1 MAGILTVDTIQ
12 SDSSYA
18 STLNVASK
26 INFVSGMQIGGQDA
40 TFGGM
45 RNRVINGAMVIDQR
59 NNGGLANT
67 NLSLTNQA
75 NYSVDRFSE
84 WHNGGGNTS
93 FQQSSTA
100 PTGFN
105 KSVVLTV
112 VNTDTPTSA
121 DYYLMYHTIEGY
133 NIADLMWG
141 TAQAL
146 PVTVS
151 FWVRSS
157 VAGTYSICL
166 RNSDG
171 NMNYPITYTISSANT
186 FEYKTI
192 TIPGPTSGTW
202 NITNGIGIS
211 FWFCHG
217 VGSTYADTSGAWTTK
232 AYVVGATGTNT
243 TFMSTAGNTIYYTG
257 VQLEKGS
264 AATAFEYRQYGQEL
278 ALCQRYYQKSYPQSV
293 SVGSAFTYSASGI
306 QINGVLY
313 SYYGISIQLK
323 QTMRTSPT
331 VTPYSHTGASGALS
345 SDGGGTL
352 TSQSGA
358 AIQAINTTDN
368 GFFVSLNN
376 VSCYGMQFAYT
387 VSAEL

>member
-1 MAGILTVDTIQ
+1 MAGTLTVDTIQ

-26 INFVSGMQIGGQDA
+26 MNFASGMQIGGQDT

-112 VNTDTPTSA
+112 VNTDTPTSS

-171 NMNYPITYTISSANT
+171 NMNYPITYTISSTNT

-211 FWFCHG
+211 LWFCHG

-264 AATAFEYRQYGQEL
+264 AATAFEYRHYGQEL
-278 ALCQRYYQKSYPQSV
+278 ALCQRYYEK
-293 SVGSAFTYSASGI
+293 G
-306 QINGVLY
+306 
-313 SYYGISIQLK
+313 GIS
-323 QTMRTSPT
+323 TRSGNRTN
-331 VTPYSHTGASGALS
+331 G
-345 SDGGGTL
+345 
-352 TSQSGA
+352 TSQT
-358 AIQAINTTDN
+358 IQAYYKVQKRDTPTFAVSGGYTADGWGTYNIGGHDN
-368 GFFVSLNN
+368 PSGSNDRLNWGN
-376 VSCYGMQFAYT
+376 LEAIATSSVNAGGVIACLWTS
-387 VSAEL
+387 SAEL

>member
-1 MAGILTVDTIQ
+1 MAGTLTVDTIQ

-26 INFVSGMQIGGQDA
+26 MNFAAGMQIGGQDT

-45 RNRVINGAMVIDQR
+45 RNRIINGDMVIDQR

-84 WHNGGGNTS
+84 WHSGGGNTS

-112 VNTDTPTSA
+112 VNTDTPTST

-166 RNSDG
+166 RNSDA
-171 NMNYPITYTISSANT
+171 NMCYPITYTINQANT
-186 FEYKTI
+186 WEKETI

-202 NITNGIGIS
+202 NITNGTGIAL
-211 FWFCHG
+211 WFCHG
-217 VGSTYADTSGAWTTK
+217 IGSTYADTSGAWTTK

-243 TFMSTAGNTIYYTG
+243 TFMSTAGATIYYTG

-278 ALCQRYYQKSYPQSV
+278 LLCLRYYQDFRNSTTQFGATLSNPLLSNTDRIAIHPGVIPMRTTPTVVAYSTAGTSGFLTEFSSGTNRTV
-293 SVGSAFTYSASGI
+293 SGVNQNGPLMGSGYYQLSASATNAVYTCATYSA
-306 QINGVLY
+306 
-313 SYYGISIQLK
+313 
-323 QTMRTSPT
+323 
-331 VTPYSHTGASGALS
+331 
-345 SDGGGTL
+345 
-352 TSQSGA
+352 
-358 AIQAINTTDN
+358 
-368 GFFVSLNN
+368 
-376 VSCYGMQFAYT
+376 
-387 VSAEL
+387 EL